1 MQQNYHK
8 RITAKH
14 RLLDLK
20 LKEVWKYRELI
31 GLFTKRNVTVGY
43 RQTILGPLWLFINPL
58 LTSIVHLV
66 VFGRIAK
73 LGTEGVPQLLFYLS
87 GNALWAFFSSS
98 GLGNAGTFLSNEHL
112 FGKVYF
118 PRLTIP
124 ISVVLSSAIK
134 YAIQM
139 ILVFGLLIYYV
150 IAGSVSPNYPAWPL
164 IPVILI
170 WLGLMAM
177 GVGIIISSLT
187 IKYRDLSVLVSFG
200 MQLWLYASPVVY
212 PLSTLSGTLKSVM
225 LFNPVTAPIELY
237 RYALLG
243 VGTVTSLSIA
253 VSVCFTALVLLL
265 GVILFNKVERNFIDT
280 V

>member
-150 IAGSVSPNYPAWPL
+150 IVGSVSPNYSAWPL

-243 VGTVTSLSIA
+243 VGTVTPLSVA

-265 GVILFNKVERNFIDT
+265 GVILFNKVERNFLDT